1 MTGGPY
7 HLLLISAL
15 SISGYLLTYFL
26 VKMGILTKLLHRQIW
41 NSILMLSFFIS
52 GILGILLVIQL
63 NYQLE
68 WPFMKP
74 LMVWHVDAGIV
85 LCLVATFHFLW
96 HSSYYG
102 KMILKKSISGNNHR
116 IEEDLSSG
124 PVDWPILTFL
134 TGFFAT
140 VVQVLII
147 RELTTVFQG
156 NELMMGWTLG
166 IWMLLTGAGTWIGG
180 RSVHRGHIRQK
191 IVPLVI
197 LLSYLP
203 LLMVIGLDSGKNLL
217 FPAGELV
224 NPVWFIVITIC
235 ILAPLCVLTGYAY
248 ALLIMRSGSGDKSF
262 IRVYALESIGSV
274 AGGIIVSFI
283 LIRWISVLQSLLLA
297 SLVIH
302 LTIVRIHRTTP
313 VLLSSLVILIMF
325 LLFLIFPA
333 DLKIKSFLFPNQ
345 NLVVSKETAFG
356 NISVCENS
364 GEYTF
369 FENGSH
375 LFTTGDAVINEEYIH
390 YAMLQHPHPQDI
402 LLISG
407 GVAGMTEEILKY
419 PTVRRVSLV
428 ELNPDILRISE
439 PFRPLP
445 ADSRLVV
452 FKGDGRRFIQ
462 RTTDFYDVAV
472 IAVPDPSSLQI
483 NRYFTTE
490 FFSLLKKK
498 LTGNGII
505 LFGLSP
511 SGNYLSPEKTTIEA
525 VLYQTL
531 KAYFRNIVIIP
542 GEKDYFVASD
552 GPLSEEVGKLSAEKK
567 IPATYVNP
575 EYLDNSVLAERSRAI
590 MEKIKPGYPL
600 NTDQRPL
607 PVFYHSL
614 QFISIYFQR
623 NYLFIS
629 ILLILLLLPLFLL
642 NPVSGSM
649 YVTGLSASSAE
660 ILLIF
665 WFQTFFGNVY
675 SAVGFI
681 FAIFMGGL
689 ALGSLAGNRLKTTV
703 KYHTAGQL
711 LFALFMLL
719 LPLLWKSG
727 TGNLSEP
734 GAWLVFVPVLLIPA
748 LLAGFQ
754 YVTSTLRYHSD
765 RKYAASSI
773 YAADLWGSALG
784 VILITFIL
792 VPVFG
797 IPVSCLILAALN
809 GLSAALL
816 FVQKKNN
823 G

>member
-7 HLLLISAL
+7 HLLLLSAL
-15 SISGYLLTYFL
+15 SVCGYLLTYFL
-26 VKMGILTKLLHRQIW
+26 VKAGILSKLLHRQIW
-41 NSILMLSFFIS
+41 NSILLVSFFIA

-63 NYQLE
+63 NYKLE
-68 WPFMKP
+68 WPLMKP
-74 LMVWHVDAGIV
+74 LMVWHVDAGIL

-102 KMILKKSISGNNHR
+102 KMFRKKTIHDNNTKS
-116 IEEDLSSG
+116 EEELTSHPAG
-124 PVDWPILTFL
+124 LPVLTIL

-140 VVQVLII
+140 VVQVLMI

-166 IWMLLTGAGTWIGG
+166 IWMLLTGAGTWIG
-180 RSVHRGHIRQK
+180 RSVQPGNARQK
-191 IVPLVI
+191 MFNLII
-197 LLSYLP
+197 LLTWLP
-203 LLMVIGLDSGKNLL
+203 LFMVIGLDTGKNFL
-217 FPAGELV
+217 FPAGEMV
-224 NPVWFIVITIC
+224 NPAWFILITVC
-235 ILAPLCVLTGYAY
+235 ILAPLCILTGYAY
-248 ALLIMRSGSGDKSF
+248 ALLILQSGSGEKSF
-262 IRVYALESIGSV
+262 IQVYTLESIGSV
-274 AGGIIVSFI
+274 FGGFIVSFL
-283 LIRWISVLQSLLLA
+283 LIRWISILQSLLLI

-302 LTIVRIHRTTP
+302 LTIVLIRRTAP
-313 VLLSSLVILIMF
+313 VLISSLIILILF
-325 LLFLIFPA
+325 LLVLIIPA
-333 DLKIKSFLFPNQ
+333 DLKIKSFLFPYQ

-369 FENGSH
+369 YENGSH
-375 LFTTGDAVINEEYIH
+375 LFTTGDAVVNEEYIH
-390 YAMLQHPHPQDI
+390 YALLQHPHPQDI

-419 PTVRRVSLV
+419 PTVRKVSLV

-439 PFRPLP
+439 HFKPLP
-445 ADSRLVV
+445 ADPRLFVYE
-452 FKGDGRRFIQ
+452 GDGRRFIE
-462 RTTDFYDVAV
+462 RTANFFDVAV

-498 LTGNGII
+498 LTRNGII

-511 SGNYLSPEKTTIEA
+511 SGNYLSPEKTIIES
-525 VLYQTL
+525 VLYHTM
-531 KAYFRNIVIIP
+531 KAHFENIVIIP
-542 GEKDYFVASD
+542 GEKDYFIASD
-552 GPLSEEVGKLSAEKK
+552 GPLSVEAGRLAAEKK
-567 IPATYVNP
+567 IPATFVNP
-575 EYLDNSVLAERSRAI
+575 EYLDNTVMTERSLAI
-590 MEKIKPGYPL
+590 REKIEPVNPV
-600 NTDQRPL
+600 NTDQRPI
-607 PVFYHSL
+607 PVFYHSF
-614 QFISIYFQR
+614 QYISKYFGR
-623 NYLFIS
+623 NYLIMV
-629 ILLILLLLPLFLL
+629 IPVILLLLPLFLM

-675 SAVGFI
+675 SAIGLI

-689 ALGSLAGNRLKTTV
+689 ALGSYVGNRLKTQV
-703 KYHTAGQL
+703 KYHTTGQL
-711 LFALFMLL
+711 LIALFMLL
-719 LPLLWKSG
+719 LPLLWKTGS
-727 TGNLSEP
+727 GNLSDTC
-734 GAWLVFVPVLLIPA
+734 AWLVFIPVLLIPA

-754 YVTSTLRYHSD
+754 YVTSTLRFHND

-797 IPVSCLILAALN
+797 IQRSCLILAGVN
-809 GLSAALL
+809 GLSVALL
-816 FVQKKNN
+816 FLHKKIAA
-823 G
+823 